1 MSNTARAVNLLAVV
15 LPPVVIAVAIV
26 VFWNDVVGL
35 HDLALL
41 LVMYLITGFG
51 VTVGFHR
58 MLTHRAF
65 RTSRPVEYLFA
76 AAGSM
81 AVQGPVINWVADHR
95 KHHAHTD
102 EEGDPHSPHV
112 GRGAGIAGALR
123 GLLHAHVGWLV
134 SDHGRAE
141 RERYARDLSEDA
153 GMRFINRSFLGL
165 VGLGLASRSPPVAI
179 TGRLAG
185 ALTALLWGGLV
196 RIFLLHHVTWSINSI
211 CHFFGRR
218 RFDVEDRSTNVWWL
232 ALPSF
237 GEAWHHNHHTFPRS
251 AARPVEGR
259 DVARP
264 VGVADRRHGAP
275 RARVGRRADHARAP
289 APEARRGSL
298 NADGG
303 SGRGASRPR
312 RAGSPGETG
321 TSEREETPCPPVS
334 SSPSSSS
341 SP

>member
-1 MSNTARAVNLLAVV
+1 MSKTARVVNLLAVV
-15 LPPVVIAVAIV
+15 LPPIVIAAAIV

-41 LVMYLITGFG
+41 VVMYVVTGFG

-58 MLTHRAF
+58 MLTHRSF
-65 RTSRPVEYLFA
+65 RTSKPVEYLFA

-112 GRGAGIAGALR
+112 GRGAGLLGAVR

-134 SDHGRAE
+134 SDHGKAE
-141 RERYARDLSEDA
+141 RSRYARDLTEDR
-153 GMRFINRSFLGL
+153 GMRAINRSFLLL
-165 VGLGLASRSPPVAI
+165 VAFGLALPAAVGYLI
-179 TGRLAG
+179 TGRLSG
-185 ALTALLWGGLV
+185 ALTGMLWGGLV

-218 RFDVEDRSTNVWWL
+218 RFAVEDHSTNVWWL

-251 AARPVEGR
+251 AQHGLSRLESSLDPSAWLIAVMEKLGLVW
-259 DVARP
+259 DVVRITP
-264 VGVADRRHGAP
+264 ERQQQKLAP
-275 RARVGRRADHARAP
+275 
-289 APEARRGSL
+289 
-298 NADGG
+298 
-303 SGRGASRPR
+303 
-312 RAGSPGETG
+312 G
-321 TSEREETPCPPVS
+321 T
-334 SSPSSSS
+334 
-341 SP
+341 

>member
-1 MSNTARAVNLLAVV
+1 MSKTARVVNLLAVV
-15 LPPVVIAVAIV
+15 LPPILISVCIV
-26 VFWNDVVGL
+26 LFWDEVVGIS
-35 HDLALL
+35 DLAVLFA
-41 LVMYLITGFG
+41 MYLVTGYG

-58 MLTHRAF
+58 MLTHRSF
-65 RTSRPVEYLFA
+65 RTSKPVEYLFA

-112 GRGAGIAGALR
+112 GRGAGLGGALR

-134 SDHGRAE
+134 SDHGKAE
-141 RERYARDLSEDA
+141 RQRYARDLVEDP
-153 GMRFINRSFLGL
+153 GMRLINRWFLGL
-165 VGLGLASRSPPVAI
+165 VGLGLALPFAAGYLI
-179 TGRLAG
+179 TGRLSG

-218 RFDVEDRSTNVWWL
+218 RFAVEDHSTNVWWL

-251 AARPVEGR
+251 A
-259 DVARP
+259 
-264 VGVADRRHGAP
+264 RHGLSRLESALDP
-275 RARVGRRADHARAP
+275 SAWLIGGMERLGLVWDVVRI
-289 APEARRGSL
+289 APERQRQKLTDALGAPEPAAERVV
-298 NADGG
+298 
-303 SGRGASRPR
+303 SGA
-312 RAGSPGETG
+312 
-321 TSEREETPCPPVS
+321 
-334 SSPSSSS
+334 
-341 SP
+341 

>member
-1 MSNTARAVNLLAVV
+1 MSKTARVVNLLAVV
-15 LPPVVIAVAIV
+15 LPPVVIALAIV

-35 HDLALL
+35 HDLALML
-41 LVMYLITGFG
+41 AMYLLTGFG

-58 MLTHRAF
+58 MLTHRSF
-65 RTSRPVEYLFA
+65 RTSKPVEYFFA

-112 GRGAGIAGALR
+112 GRGAGIIGAVR

-134 SDHGRAE
+134 SDHGKAE
-141 RERYARDLSEDA
+141 RSRYARDLTEDA
-153 GMRFINRSFLGL
+153 GMRAINRSFLWL
-165 VGLGLASRSPPVAI
+165 VALGLALPAAAGYVI
-179 TGRLAG
+179 TGRVSG
-185 ALTALLWGGLV
+185 ALTGLLWGGLV

-218 RFDVEDRSTNVWWL
+218 RFAVEDHSTNVWWL

-251 AARPVEGR
+251 AQHGLSKVETTMDPSAWLIGVMEKLGLVW
-259 DVARP
+259 DVVRIT
-264 VGVADRRHGAP
+264 
-275 RARVGRRADHARAP
+275 
-289 APEARRGSL
+289 PERQRQKLA
-298 NADGG
+298 
-303 SGRGASRPR
+303 
-312 RAGSPGETG
+312 
-321 TSEREETPCPPVS
+321 
-334 SSPSSSS
+334 
-341 SP
+341 

>member
-1 MSNTARAVNLLAVV
+1 MSKTARAVNLLAVV
-15 LPPVVIAVAIV
+15 LPPIVIAAAIV

-41 LVMYLITGFG
+41 LAMYLVTGFG

-112 GRGAGIAGALR
+112 
-123 GLLHAHVGWLV
+123 H
-134 SDHGRAE
+134 DHG
-141 RERYARDLSEDA
+141 D
-153 GMRFINRSFLGL
+153 GVKGVFLGL
-165 VGLGLASRSPPVAI
+165 VHAHFGWLMTDWGQARHEQYARDIIEDRTLYGIHQWFVAI
-179 TGRLAG
+179 MLTGLLLPAAAGWLITGTLAG
-185 ALTALLWGGLV
+185 AATALLWGGFV
-196 RIFLLHHVTWSINSI
+196 RVFLGHHVTWSINSV

-218 RFDVEDRSTNVWWL
+218 RFDTDDYSTNVAWL

-237 GEAWHHNHHTFPRS
+237 GEAWHHNHHAFPRS
-251 AARPVEGR
+251 AEHGLKGYERALDPSAWLIRGMEKLGLVYNVVRISPER
-259 DVARP
+259 QREREVAS
-264 VGVADRRHGAP
+264 
-275 RARVGRRADHARAP
+275 
-289 APEARRGSL
+289 ARRPKEQL
-298 NADGG
+298 AA
-303 SGRGASRPR
+303 R
-312 RAGSPGETG
+312 
-321 TSEREETPCPPVS
+321 
-334 SSPSSSS
+334 
-341 SP
+341 